1 MAEIRL
7 GKAASEFN
15 VSTQTII
22 ESLQRKGFAIDN
34 KPTAKLTEEMY
45 GYIAGI
51 FSSDKEAKEE
61 SKSSGLKLKKREDVV
76 KVEEFFN
83 KKKEEENQIEAEPEP
98 EFFIKNVSS
107 EVIAPLAKEKPAPV
121 NEPAVEVVKS
131 MNLLFLKHLLLILC
145 RKTKLKKQV

>member
-22 ESLQRKGFAIDN
+22 ESLQKKGFAIEN

-61 SKSSGLKLKKREDVV
+61 SKSVGLKLKKREEVV
-76 KVEEFFN
+76 KVEEVV
-83 KKKEEENQIEAEPEP
+83 
-98 EFFIKNVSS
+98 IKQGEIKTSS
-107 EVIAPLAKEKPAPV
+107 ELRAILGKELGKNIKAK
-121 NEPAVEVVKS
+121 NLMEVKIS
-131 MNLLFLKHLLLILC
+131 
-145 RKTKLKKQV
+145 